1 LCVSGAPGD
10 SAGISRAIDEIAER
24 PQRQETAPS
33 TRVFLLAAQQFSP
46 GLTATGIGPVFPLAA
61 LEREACTR
69 RRHANSRNGRQLAVA
84 FFKSC
89 RWIGALPG
97 AQPTDRFLRPPIFI
111 STPANGR

>member
-1 LCVSGAPGD
+1 MQA
-10 SAGISRAIDEIAER
+10 AGHER
-24 PQRQETAPS
+24 QVNVDARGLAGGTAS
-33 TRVFLLAAQQFSP
+33 S
-46 GLTATGIGPVFPLAA
+46 
-61 LEREACTR
+61 
-69 RRHANSRNGRQLAVA
+69 GRQFAVA